1 MEQLYSNPRVFTD
14 FVNREVEGVIRL
26 VERTLAENAKS
37 SKRKPPKSVRP
48 KGQGMRAGVGV

>member
-1 MEQLYSNPRVFTD
+1 MEQLLANPAVFAH
-14 FVNREVEGVIRL
+14 FVDREVEGLIRL